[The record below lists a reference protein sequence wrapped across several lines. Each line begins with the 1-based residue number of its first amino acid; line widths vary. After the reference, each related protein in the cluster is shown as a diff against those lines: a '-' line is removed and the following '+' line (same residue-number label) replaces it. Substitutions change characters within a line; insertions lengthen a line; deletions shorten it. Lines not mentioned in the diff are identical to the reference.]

1 MFAHLPLALLILLY
15 SFPSSEQPPVL
26 WIPKE
31 DLSVDHIWKNI
42 NQYLVTCQGMFHH
55 VTNSSETKVDAQYQ
69 MPNVQFLS
77 SEI

>member
-1 MFAHLPLALLILLY
+1 MFAHWPLALPILLY
-15 SFPSSEQPPVL
+15 SFPSREQPPVL
-26 WIPKE
+26 WMPKE
-31 DLSVDHIWKNI
+31 DLSVDHIWENV

-55 VTNSSETKVDAQYQ
+55 VPNSSETKVDAQCQ